1 MLNAIFL
8 FVCVM
13 CILKALAVTIIG
25 GGGLNSQPLW
35 NEWAYSYKFAQDA
48 IDVQYTIISTNQALS
63 LYRDGLIDFCSVDIS
78 VPKESNLAQLPF
90 ITTAVAIVF
99 RLDTLDPVNDTLV
112 LDRPTLAR
120 IWGGSIVTWDD
131 PAIAA
136 LNPELQGKLPH
147 VNITFSYYPGNTIGQ
162 NEILKRALSSF
173 SSEFKAQLEAAGNLF
188 ERLPPALQ
196 GRANLV
202 TTVEDRVKYVKV
214 LPIVLLVLALT
225 VLNHLFYM
233 ILEY

>member
-1 MLNAIFL
+1 M
-8 FVCVM
+8 
-13 CILKALAVTIIG
+13 AVAIIG

-35 NEWAYSYKFAQDA
+35 NEWAYSYKFAQDT
-48 IDVQYTIISTNQALS
+48 IDVQYTIISTKQALS
-63 LYRDGLIDFCSVDIS
+63 QYREGRIDFCSLDIF
-78 VPKESNLAQLPF
+78 VPKQPNLAQLPF
-90 ITTAVAIVF
+90 ITTAIAIVF

-120 IWGGSIVTWDD
+120 MWGGSIVTWDD

-147 VNITFSYYPGNTIGQ
+147 VNITFSYYPGNTLGQ

-188 ERLPPALQ
+188 EGLPPYLQ
-196 GRANLV
+196 GRANSV
-202 TTVEDRVKYVKV
+202 TTVDDRVNFVMV
-214 LPIVLLVLALT
+214 
-225 VLNHLFYM
+225 
-233 ILEY
+233 